1 MSAAKPKDPA
11 PEDYRVKAAREGRA
25 FYVPGRSAEEARA
38 IIAAERAAADA
49 KVAPI
54 RFTAEEV
61 TRYTRALSDVSI
73 RMSEAENVFALLAR
87 IIQGGDFPGHFG
99 IADMASLAAK
109 ALGAVGEYELEDL
122 EHLYAQLRDLA

>member
-1 MSAAKPKDPA
+1 MSAAKPEDPA

-38 IIAAERAAADA
+38 ILAAERAAADA

-61 TRYTRALSDVSI
+61 TRYTRALDDVSI
-73 RMSEAENVFALLAR
+73 RVMEAENVFALLAR
-87 IIQGGDFPGHFG
+87 ILEDGDYDGHFG
-99 IADMASLAAK
+99 IAAVASLAAK
-109 ALGAVGEYELEDL
+109 ALGDVCAKELEDL
-122 EHLYAQLRDLA
+122 EHLTAQLRDLA